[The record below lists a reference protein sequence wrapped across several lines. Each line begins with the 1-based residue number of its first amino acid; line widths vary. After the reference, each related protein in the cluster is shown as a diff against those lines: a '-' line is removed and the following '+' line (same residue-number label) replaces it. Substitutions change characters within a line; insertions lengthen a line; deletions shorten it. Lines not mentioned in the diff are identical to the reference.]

1 MAYRWWSSCRT
12 TEGRRRHHNEDAVLE
27 MDNLGLWVVADGMGG
42 HQRGD
47 VASREVVDACTGL
60 KSKSSLD
67 TLAHAVRARLNDANA
82 RVHAMAHALGSD
94 QVIGSTVV
102 ALLAARREAL
112 CLWAGD
118 SRAYLLREG
127 ALVQLTH
134 DHSVVQQLIDNG
146 ELAPEDARRHPTANR
161 ITRAVGAQRRLEL
174 DEYRFRLRDNDTVLL
189 CTDGLTKEVQ
199 DAELAAILDDPDCE
213 QATQDLVELSLERGA
228 RDNVTVVVVRFE
240 ATTGTYLVDDE
251 DTAVNYSLRLSTPHP
266 ALNPA

>member
-12 TEGRRRHHNEDAVLE
+12 TEGLRRRHNEDAALE

-47 VASREVVDACTGL
+47 VASRQVVEALTGL
-60 KSKSSLD
+60 SAKSSLD
-67 TLAHAVRARLNDANA
+67 SLAKAVRTRLNEANS
-82 RVHAMAHALGSD
+82 RVFAMASTLGSN

-127 ALVQLTH
+127 SLVQLTH
-134 DHSVVQQLIDNG
+134 DHSVVQQLVDKG
-146 ELAPEDARRHPTANR
+146 DVAPEEARVHPTANR
-161 ITRAVGAQRRLEL
+161 ITRAVGAERRLQL

-189 CTDGLTKEVQ
+189 CSDGLTKEVQ
-199 DAELAAILDDPDCE
+199 DAELAAILEGDCE

-240 ATTGTYLVDDE
+240 ATTGTYTADDE
-251 DTAVNYSLRLSTPHP
+251 DTAVNYSLRLSTPRP